1 MKYFNREFL
10 LFSVMEVAR
19 DMAMSKTVKMV
30 LDMML
35 TIPIVAKHQV
45 MTPMILLEMTHSGK
59 ELTISTELDAKALV
73 MIFWV
78 LEMQTAA
85 KALAMM
91 ETTHMVGKALA
102 TIPTTPTAVKALALT
117 LIGKIK
123 YTKRSNITN

>member
-1 MKYFNREFL
+1 
-10 LFSVMEVAR
+10 MEAAR
-19 DMAMSKTVKMV
+19 DMAMVLTVKMG
-30 LDMML
+30 MTL

-59 ELTISTELDAKALV
+59 ELTITTELDAKALV

-102 TIPTTPTAVKALALT
+102 MMETIHMVGKTLATIPTTPTAVKALALT
-117 LIGKIK
+117 LTIGKIK

>member
-1 MKYFNREFL
+1 
-10 LFSVMEVAR
+10 MEAAR
-19 DMAMSKTVKMV
+19 DMAMVLTVKI
-30 LDMML
+30 DMTLM
-35 TIPIVAKHQV
+35 IPIVAKHQV

-59 ELTISTELDAKALV
+59 ELTITTELDSKALV

-91 ETTHMVGKALA
+91 EMTHMVGKALA